1 MPSIAVFTDGGSRG
15 NPGAA
20 ATGFLVYEENGTLL
34 HSAGR
39 YIGTGTNNE
48 AEYQA
53 VLDAMA
59 WLSQPE
65 NQEKLKKMEIVEVV
79 WQLDSKLVVE
89 QVNKKWKIKEPRLG
103 EFAKRIWAA
112 MSLLPQSC
120 VFIHIRRELNA
131 AADALV
137 NEALDAQEAAEK

>member
-15 NPGAA
+15 NPGPA

-39 YIGTGTNNE
+39 YIGSGTNNE

-53 VLDAMA
+53 VLDAIA
-59 WLSQPE
+59 WLSEPQ
-65 NQEKLKKMEIVEVV
+65 NQATLANMEIVEIV

-89 QVNKKWKIKEPRLG
+89 QVNKKWRIKEPRLG
-103 EFAKRIWAA
+103 EFAKKIWA
-112 MSLLPQSC
+112 SLEALPQSS

-137 NEALDAQEAAEK
+137 NEALDAQEVAGK